1 MKKFFLVGLVVFVCV
16 FVISFADAAKKAEPV
31 PENPYDWEISMQP
44 KPTAEEQEAARWSL
58 ILENDLGIYAY
69 DMSTLKYFAD
79 KKGQVDENRIDVTV
93 KTLFQNKELLKNLQR
108 KYMEQLKGK
117 EKVQY
122 CLLDMEYNMAEK
134 TYTVKEMRVFT
145 DKNRIIE
152 KKANKTGFVPVPE
165 KTFAEAMYEIC
176 LQQSEQQKA
185 NEATAN
191 GTDGTKPDTKE
202 QKPILSK

>member
-1 MKKFFLVGLVVFVCV
+1 MKKLFFVGLVLCVCV
-16 FVISFADAAKKAEPV
+16 LSVSFADAAKKAEPV
-31 PENPYDWEISMQP
+31 PENPYEWEISMQP

-69 DMSTLKYFAD
+69 DMSTLKYAAD
-79 KKGQVDENRIDVTV
+79 KKGKVDENRIDVTV
-93 KTLFQNKELLKNLQR
+93 KTLFQNKELLKNLQQ
-108 KYMEQLKGK
+108 KYAAQLKGK

-145 DKNRIIE
+145 DKNRMIE
-152 KKANKTGFVPVPE
+152 KKANQTGFVPVPE

-185 NEATAN
+185 RETAAN
-191 GTDGTKPDTKE
+191 SADDTTKE
-202 QKPILSK
+202 TKPILSK